1 VGKKEFG
8 SSPEE
13 PEQSGEA
20 LRIEIT
26 SQQFQWLTKQ
36 CQFLGISKQQ
46 LVADAVE
53 EWVLRHRT
61 TELVRDPSGTA
72 QKALAQF
79 IWKHRDEFLSDDD

>member
-1 VGKKEFG
+1 M
-8 SSPEE
+8 
-13 PEQSGEA
+13 
-20 LRIEIT
+20 RIEIT

-61 TELVRDPSGTA
+61 TELVRDPSATA
-72 QKALAQF
+72 QKALAEF
-79 IWKHRDEFLSDDD
+79 MWKHRDEFLSDDD

>member
-1 VGKKEFG
+1 VRKKEFG
-8 SSPEE
+8 SSAEE

-46 LVADAVE
+46 LVADVVE
-53 EWVLRHRT
+53 EWVSHHRT
-61 TELVRDPSGTA
+61 TELVRDPSATA
-72 QKALAQF
+72 QKALAEF
-79 IWKHRDEFLSDDD
+79 MWKHRDEFLLDDD

>member
-1 VGKKEFG
+1 VRKKEFG

-13 PEQSGEA
+13 PEQSGGA
-20 LRIEIT
+20 MRIEIT

-61 TELVRDPSGTA
+61 TELVRDPSATA
-72 QKALAQF
+72 QKALAEF
-79 IWKHRDEFLSDDD
+79 MWKHRAEFLSDDD